1 MKNLN
6 EDIKKDKEK
15 EKYNLSFSTGG
26 KVIIS
31 GEHSV
36 VYGKPAIAFC
46 IDKHTKINL
55 LGYNSS
61 LESNNF
67 AKLKLLDIKKEI
79 NLTKSELIDA
89 LNNKLYVDNN
99 NDKYKIHI
107 MNIFTNIF
115 SKLELK
121 SLNKEKITNFLNN
134 NYFIASISSEIPIGF
149 GLGSS
154 AAYNVCLVNSICI
167 LFNNLIDSDKKF
179 SKEEIL
185 KLSNE
190 GEKIFHNGTP
200 SGIDV
205 SCCSNGGVLIFKNIN
220 DKINLNINENNF
232 FLKKIKFLLIN
243 TNIKR
248 NGGEFIKIVSDFK
261 KNNSNSFKEA
271 INDIEK
277 VTNEIINLLSKEN
290 SDDNDCEK
298 FFDLIRQ
305 NQILLKKIC
314 VSNNEIDSIIN
325 ILEKNNFVGKISG
338 AGGGGF
344 IISFCLKERYDS
356 LIKLLD
362 ENKIEYM
369 NINISKEPAK
379 LINLKIEK

>member
-6 EDIKKDKEK
+6 DDIKEEK
-15 EKYNLSFSTGG
+15 EKYNLTFSTGG

-46 IDKHTKINL
+46 IDKHTKINI

-61 LESNNF
+61 PKSHNF
-67 AKLKLLDIKKEI
+67 AKLKLLDINKEI
-79 NLTKSELIDA
+79 NLTKSELIDT
-89 LNNKLYVDNN
+89 LNNKLSFDNEQ
-99 NDKYKIHI
+99 DKYKTHI
-107 MNIFTNIF
+107 INIFMNIF

-121 SLNKEKITNFLNN
+121 SLSKEKIINFINN
-134 NYFIASISSEIPIGF
+134 NYFVASISSEIPIGY

-154 AAYNVCLVNSICI
+154 AAYNVCIVNAICALI
-167 LFNNLIDSDKKF
+167 NNLIGPKEIF
-179 SKEEIL
+179 LKEEIL

-205 SCCSNGGVLIFKNIN
+205 SCCSNGGILIFKNIN
-220 DKINLNINENNF
+220 DKNSLNISENNF

-261 KNNSNSFKEA
+261 KNNLNVFNEA

-277 VTNEIINLLSKEN
+277 VTNEIIKLLSKEN
-290 SDDNDCEK
+290 SDENDCEK
-298 FFDLIRQ
+298 FFELIKQ

-325 ILEKNNFVGKISG
+325 LLEKNNFVGKISG

-344 IISFCLKERYDS
+344 IISFCLKEKFDS

>member
-121 SLNKEKITNFLNN
+121 SLNKVKITNFLNN

-154 AAYNVCLVNSICI
+154 AAYNVC
-167 LFNNLIDSDKKF
+167 
-179 SKEEIL
+179 
-185 KLSNE
+185 
-190 GEKIFHNGTP
+190 
-200 SGIDV
+200 
-205 SCCSNGGVLIFKNIN
+205 IFKRRNF
-220 DKINLNINENNF
+220 KII
-232 FLKKIKFLLIN
+232 
-243 TNIKR
+243 
-248 NGGEFIKIVSDFK
+248 
-261 KNNSNSFKEA
+261 
-271 INDIEK
+271 
-277 VTNEIINLLSKEN
+277 
-290 SDDNDCEK
+290 
-298 FFDLIRQ
+298 Q
-305 NQILLKKIC
+305 
-314 VSNNEIDSIIN
+314 
-325 ILEKNNFVGKISG
+325 
-338 AGGGGF
+338 
-344 IISFCLKERYDS
+344 
-356 LIKLLD
+356 
-362 ENKIEYM
+362 
-369 NINISKEPAK
+369 
-379 LINLKIEK
+379 

>member
-6 EDIKKDKEK
+6 DDIKEEK
-15 EKYNLSFSTGG
+15 EKYNLTFSTGG

-55 LGYNSS
+55 VGYNPSPN
-61 LESNNF
+61 SNNF
-67 AKLKLLDIKKEI
+67 AKLKLLDINKEI
-79 NLTKSELIDA
+79 NLTKTELIDT
-89 LNNKLYVDNN
+89 LNNKLSFDNEQE
-99 NDKYKIHI
+99 KYKIHLI
-107 MNIFTNIF
+107 NIF

-121 SLNKEKITNFLNN
+121 SLNKEKIINFINN
-134 NYFIASISSEIPIGF
+134 NYFVASISSEIPIGY

-154 AAYNVCLVNSICI
+154 AAYNVCIVNAICALI
-167 LFNNLIDSDKKF
+167 NNLIGPEEIF

-205 SCCSNGGVLIFKNIN
+205 SCCSNGGILIFKNIN
-220 DKINLNINENNF
+220 NKNNLNISENNF

-261 KNNSNSFKEA
+261 KNNLNIFNET

-277 VTNEIINLLSKEN
+277 VTNKIINLLSKEN
-290 SDDNDCEK
+290 SDENDCEK
-298 FFDLIRQ
+298 FFELIKQ

-325 ILEKNNFVGKISG
+325 LLEKNNFVGKISG

-344 IISFCLKERYDS
+344 IISFCLKEKFDS

>member
-1 MKNLN
+1 M
-6 EDIKKDKEK
+6 
-15 EKYNLSFSTGG
+15 
-26 KVIIS
+26 
-31 GEHSV
+31 
-36 VYGKPAIAFC
+36 
-46 IDKHTKINL
+46 
-55 LGYNSS
+55 
-61 LESNNF
+61 
-67 AKLKLLDIKKEI
+67 
-79 NLTKSELIDA
+79 
-89 LNNKLYVDNN
+89 
-99 NDKYKIHI
+99 
-107 MNIFTNIF
+107 NIF

-121 SLNKEKITNFLNN
+121 SLSKEKIINFINS
-134 NYFIASISSEIPIGF
+134 NYFVASISSEIPIGY

-154 AAYNVCLVNSICI
+154 AAYNVCIVNAICALI
-167 LFNNLIDSDKKF
+167 NNLIGPEEIF

-205 SCCSNGGVLIFKNIN
+205 SCCSNGGILIFKNIN
-220 DKINLNINENNF
+220 DKNSLNISENNF

-261 KNNSNSFKEA
+261 KNNLNVFNEA

-277 VTNEIINLLSKEN
+277 VTNEIIKLLSKEN
-290 SDDNDCEK
+290 SDENDCEK
-298 FFDLIRQ
+298 FFELIKQ

-325 ILEKNNFVGKISG
+325 LLEKNNFVGKISG

-344 IISFCLKERYDS
+344 IISFCLKEKIDS

>member
-1 MKNLN
+1 MNNLN
-6 EDIKKDKEK
+6 DDIKEEK
-15 EKYNLSFSTGG
+15 EKYNLTFSTGG

-61 LESNNF
+61 LKSKNF
-67 AKLKLLDIKKEI
+67 AKLKLLDINKEI
-79 NLTKSELIDA
+79 NLTKSELIDN
-89 LNNKLYVDNN
+89 LNNKLSFDNEQ
-99 NDKYKIHI
+99 DKYKTHI
-107 MNIFTNIF
+107 INIFMNIF

-121 SLNKEKITNFLNN
+121 SLSKEKIINFINS
-134 NYFIASISSEIPIGF
+134 NYFVASISSEIPIGY

-154 AAYNVCLVNSICI
+154 AAYNVCIVNAICALI
-167 LFNNLIDSDKKF
+167 NNLIGPKEIF

-205 SCCSNGGVLIFKNIN
+205 SCCSNGGILIFKNIN
-220 DKINLNINENNF
+220 DKKSLNINENNF

-261 KNNSNSFKEA
+261 KNNLNVFNEA

-290 SDDNDCEK
+290 SDENDCEK
-298 FFDLIRQ
+298 FFELIKQ

-325 ILEKNNFVGKISG
+325 LLEKNNFVGKISG

-344 IISFCLKERYDS
+344 IISFCLKEKIDS

>member
-1 MKNLN
+1 MNNLN
-6 EDIKKDKEK
+6 DDIKQDK
-15 EKYNLSFSTGG
+15 EKYNLTFSTGG

-61 LESNNF
+61 LKSKNF

-79 NLTKSELIDA
+79 NLTKTELIDT
-89 LNNKLYVDNN
+89 LNNKLSFDNEQ
-99 NDKYKIHI
+99 DKYKIHI
-107 MNIFTNIF
+107 INIFMNIF

-121 SLNKEKITNFLNN
+121 SLSKEKIINFINN
-134 NYFIASISSEIPIGF
+134 NYFVASINSEIPIGY

-154 AAYNVCLVNSICI
+154 AAYNVCIVNVICALI
-167 LFNNLIDSDKKF
+167 NNLIGPEEIF

-205 SCCSNGGVLIFKNIN
+205 SCCSNGGILIFKNIN
-220 DKINLNINENNF
+220 DKNSLNISENNF

-261 KNNSNSFKEA
+261 KNNLNVFNEA

-277 VTNEIINLLSKEN
+277 VTNEIIKLLSKEN
-290 SDDNDCEK
+290 SDENDCEK
-298 FFDLIRQ
+298 FFELIKQ

-325 ILEKNNFVGKISG
+325 LLEKNNFVGKISG

-344 IISFCLKERYDS
+344 IISFCLKEKIDS

>member
-6 EDIKKDKEK
+6 DDIKQEQEK
-15 EKYNLSFSTGG
+15 EKYNLTFSTGG

-55 LGYNSS
+55 IGYNSS
-61 LESNNF
+61 PKSNNF
-67 AKLKLLDIKKEI
+67 AKIKLLDINKEI
-79 NLTKSELIDA
+79 NLTKSELVDV
-89 LNNKLYVDNN
+89 LNNKIFSDKN

-107 MNIFTNIF
+107 MNIFLNIF
-115 SKLELK
+115 SQLELK
-121 SLNKEKITNFLNN
+121 SLNKEKIINFLNN

-154 AAYNVCLVNSICI
+154 AAYNVCIVNAICI
-167 LFNNLIDSDKKF
+167 LINNLINSDKKF
-179 SKEEIL
+179 SKDEIL

-220 DKINLNINENNF
+220 DKNNLNINENNF
-232 FLKKIKFLLIN
+232 FLKKIKYLLIN

-261 KNNSNSFKEA
+261 KNNLNDFKEA

-277 VTNEIINLLSKEN
+277 VTNEIINLYYQK
-290 SDDNDCEK
+290 K
-298 FFDLIRQ
+298 FAMIMIVKDFL
-305 NQILLKKIC
+305 N
-314 VSNNEIDSIIN
+314 
-325 ILEKNNFVGKISG
+325 
-338 AGGGGF
+338 
-344 IISFCLKERYDS
+344 
-356 LIKLLD
+356 
-362 ENKIEYM
+362 
-369 NINISKEPAK
+369 
-379 LINLKIEK
+379 

>member
-1 MKNLN
+1 MENLN
-6 EDIKKDKEK
+6 DDTSTEK
-15 EKYNLSFSTGG
+15 VKYNLTFSTGG

-55 LGYNSS
+55 LGYATSTK
-61 LESNNF
+61 NNIF
-67 AKLKLLDIKKEI
+67 AKIKLLDINKEI
-79 NLTKSELIDA
+79 NLTKSEIIDS
-89 LNNKLYVDNN
+89 LNNKTSFDNN

-107 MNIFTNIF
+107 INVLNNIL
-115 SKLELK
+115 SKLILK
-121 SLNKEKITNFLNN
+121 SINKEKISNFINN
-134 NYFIASISSEIPIGF
+134 NYFIASISSEIPIGY

-154 AAYNVCLVNSICI
+154 AAYNVCIVNAICI
-167 LFNNLIDSDKKF
+167 LINNLIDSKNTF

-185 KLSNE
+185 KLSND

-205 SCCSNGGVLIFKNIN
+205 SCCSNGGILIFKNIN
-220 DKINLNINENNF
+220 DKKNLNISENNF
-232 FLKKIKFLLIN
+232 FLKKIKYLLIN

-261 KNNSNSFKEA
+261 KNNLNIFNET
-271 INDIEK
+271 INNIEK

-298 FFDLIRQ
+298 FFELIKE
-305 NQILLKKIC
+305 NQIFLKKIC
-314 VSNNEIDSIIN
+314 VSTNEIDNIIN
-325 ILEKNNFVGKISG
+325 LLETNNFVGKIAG

-344 IISFCLKERYDS
+344 IISFCLKEKYNG
-356 LIKLLD
+356 LIKLLN

>member
-1 MKNLN
+1 MNNLN
-6 EDIKKDKEK
+6 DDIKQDK
-15 EKYNLSFSTGG
+15 EKYNLTFSTGG

-46 IDKHTKINL
+46 IDKHTKINI

-61 LESNNF
+61 PKSINF
-67 AKLKLLDIKKEI
+67 AKLKLLDINKEI
-79 NLTKSELIDA
+79 NLTKTELIDT
-89 LNNKLYVDNN
+89 LNNKLSFDNEQ
-99 NDKYKIHI
+99 DKYKIHI
-107 MNIFTNIF
+107 INIFMNIF

-121 SLNKEKITNFLNN
+121 SLSKEKIINFINN
-134 NYFIASISSEIPIGF
+134 NYFVASISSEIPIGY

-154 AAYNVCLVNSICI
+154 AAYNVCIVNAICALI
-167 LFNNLIDSDKKF
+167 NNLIGPEEIF

-205 SCCSNGGVLIFKNIN
+205 SCCSNGGILIFKNIN
-220 DKINLNINENNF
+220 DKNSLNISENNF

-261 KNNSNSFKEA
+261 KNNLNVFNEA

-277 VTNEIINLLSKEN
+277 VTNEIIKLLSKEN
-290 SDDNDCEK
+290 SDENDCEK
-298 FFDLIRQ
+298 FFELIKQ

-325 ILEKNNFVGKISG
+325 LLEKNNFVGKISG

-344 IISFCLKERYDS
+344 IISFCLKEKIDS

>member
-1 MKNLN
+1 MNNLN
-6 EDIKKDKEK
+6 DDIKEEK
-15 EKYNLSFSTGG
+15 EKYNLTFSTGG

-61 LESNNF
+61 LKSKNF
-67 AKLKLLDIKKEI
+67 AKLKLLDINKEI
-79 NLTKSELIDA
+79 NLTKSELIDN
-89 LNNKLYVDNN
+89 LNNKLSFDNEQ
-99 NDKYKIHI
+99 DKYKTHI
-107 MNIFTNIF
+107 LNIFMNIF

-121 SLNKEKITNFLNN
+121 SLSKEKIINFINS
-134 NYFIASISSEIPIGF
+134 NYFVASISSEIPIGY

-154 AAYNVCLVNSICI
+154 AAYNVCIVNAICALI
-167 LFNNLIDSDKKF
+167 NNLIGPKEIF

-205 SCCSNGGVLIFKNIN
+205 SCCSNGGILIFKNIN
-220 DKINLNINENNF
+220 DKKSLNINENNF

-261 KNNSNSFKEA
+261 KNNLNVFNEA

-277 VTNEIINLLSKEN
+277 VTNEIIKLLSKEN
-290 SDDNDCEK
+290 SDENDCEK
-298 FFDLIRQ
+298 FFELIKQ

-325 ILEKNNFVGKISG
+325 LLEKNNFVGKISG

-344 IISFCLKERYDS
+344 IISFCLKEKFDS